1 MSDSRNPDASPTW
14 WTHGLANL
22 LAVLVLTFGGWY
34 LLSDPST
41 SPLDVYPL
49 PFNAALFWALL
60 FVVWSGF
67 NLEFAG
73 FTRLAQPLRGVAI
86 TASTAG
92 FAITATWALSSGIGS
107 LYPDF
112 AAARDG
118 GTGYFTGALFVLFGF
133 STYVLVVVNWAHWPW
148 TDLGLRQPL
157 VGLCEIAFLLTPTTL
172 LWVVLGIPAVS
183 ETGTSGSP
191 VIEVNTLLG
200 WYYSIIVAIVL
211 TGLTMENWPW
221 RLAGSRGRVALA
233 SLVGNVV
240 LGTALYYA
248 LRGVSRLL
256 IGADTVSVL
265 GVAINQFPAQLGVC
279 WVAWMI
285 VWANA
290 FGNKPTG
297 LRAAA
302 NLVARA
308 ATTFVLAVATF
319 ALYYYILAA
328 QLLHEPLVAGRL
340 HGNALGFMDW
350 FALVTLLYVVGFESY
365 PLRRPAT
372 ADATAGDAP
381 VAVEHVPHDPSLAPA
396 LKEITS

>member
-1 MSDSRNPDASPTW
+1 MSDPRSADAAPTW
-14 WTHGLANL
+14 WAHGLANL
-22 LAVLVLTFGGWY
+22 IIVLVLTFAGWY
-34 LLSDPST
+34 LLADPST

-73 FTRLAQPLRGVAI
+73 FTRLSQPWRGAAI
-86 TASTAG
+86 TAATAM
-92 FAITATWALSSGIGS
+92 FSIAVTWALASGIGHF
-107 LYPDF
+107 YPDF

-118 GTGYFTGALFVLFGF
+118 DTGYFTGALFVLFGF
-133 STYVLVVVNWAHWPW
+133 STYVLVVINWAHWPW

-157 VGLCEIAFLLTPTTL
+157 VGLCEIAFLLMPTTL
-172 LWVVLGIPAVS
+172 LWVVLGVPAVS
-183 ETGTSGSP
+183 ETVASGSAAMD
-191 VIEVNTLLG
+191 VNTLLG

-233 SLVGNVV
+233 SLVGNV
-240 LGTALYYA
+240 LFGTVLYYA
-248 LRGVSRLL
+248 LRAVSKLL
-256 IGADTVSVL
+256 IGSDTLSAL
-265 GVAINQFPAQLGVC
+265 GIAINQFPAQLGVC

-297 LRAAA
+297 LGTAPNLVTRAAI
-302 NLVARA
+302 
-308 ATTFVLAVATF
+308 TFGLAVSTF
-319 ALYYYILAA
+319 ALYYYVLAEH
-328 QLLHEPLVAGRL
+328 LLHEPAVAGNL
-340 HGNALGFMDW
+340 NGNALGFMDW

-365 PLRRPAT
+365 PLRGPA
-372 ADATAGDAP
+372 
-381 VAVEHVPHDPSLAPA
+381 VAAAHDVPTSSEHLPTTQPTLEGVPS
-396 LKEITS
+396 